1 MAAQQFT
8 NSNLETNFDSRY
20 VFGQITSNISCDLYL
35 HSICSARQV
44 TITQYFEKLE
54 MVYISAGQEFAK
66 KKAI

>member
-20 VFGQITSNISCDLYL
+20 VFGQMTSNISCDLYL
-35 HSICSARQV
+35 YSICSARQA

-54 MVYISAGQEFAK
+54 MVYICAGQEFAK